1 MNKTE
6 ERELLL
12 QYRSRLRRIAA
23 GMTLQF
29 PDRAEDLAQEGWI
42 ALWQAT
48 NTYDGRGGVTLD
60 YWLMRNAHDRMR
72 VMIRHWTAQCRDA
85 RQTEMAGDPW
95 EKIEAYSDDHSAE
108 FTGTGSDLVWVGVT
122 TDLGGIETAY
132 HYGEIAHAMAELTDR
147 QREYIYLRYYKG
159 LDTAELTAHF
169 GYPPKTIGQ
178 QARKNLAKSLSHL
191 ELSNV
196 G

>member
-1 MNKTE
+1 MNRME
-6 ERELLL
+6 ESELLR
-12 QYRSRLRRIAA
+12 QYRPKLRRMAA
-23 GMTLQF
+23 RMTLQF
-29 PDRAEDLAQEGWI
+29 PDRTEDLAQEGWI

-48 NTYDGRGGVTLD
+48 RTYNEREGVTLD
-60 YWLMRNAHDRMR
+60 YWLTRNAHDRMR

-85 RQTEMAGDPW
+85 RKTELAGDPW
-95 EKIEAYSDDHSAE
+95 EKIEAYSAEHTSE
-108 FTGTGSDLVWVGVT
+108 FTGKASDVIWVEML

-147 QREYIYLRYYKG
+147 QREYIYFRYCRGY
-159 LDTAELTAHF
+159 DAQALTEHF

-178 QARKNLAKSLSHL
+178 QVRKNLAKSLSHL

-196 G
+196 

>member
-12 QYRSRLRRIAA
+12 HYRPRLRRMAA

-29 PDRAEDLAQEGWI
+29 PDRAEDLAQEAWI

-48 NTYDGRGGVTLD
+48 RTYDGRGGVTLD

-85 RQTEMAGDPW
+85 RRTELAGDPW
-95 EKIEAYSDDHSAE
+95 AKIEAFSDDHTND
-108 FTGTGSDLVWVGVT
+108 FTGVASDVVWVELI
-122 TDLGGIETAY
+122 TDLTGIENAY
-132 HYGEIAHAMAELTDR
+132 HYGEIAHAMAELTPR
-147 QREYIYLRYYKG
+147 QREYIYFRYFCG
-159 LDTAELTAHF
+159 FDTSELTAHF

-191 ELSNV
+191 ELVNV
-196 G
+196 

>member
-12 QYRSRLRRIAA
+12 RYRPRLRKIAA
-23 GMTLQF
+23 SMTLQF
-29 PDRAEDLAQEGWI
+29 PDRAEDLAQEGWV

-48 NTYDGRGGVTLD
+48 HTYDGRGGVALD

-72 VMIRHWTAQCRDA
+72 VMIRHWTAQCRDV
-85 RQTEMAGDPW
+85 RQTELAGDPW
-95 EKIEAYSDDHSAE
+95 ERIEAYSDDHNSD
-108 FTGTGSDLVWVGVT
+108 FTGKASDVVWIGLT
-122 TDLGGIETAY
+122 TDLAGIENAY
-132 HYGEIAHAMAELTDR
+132 HYGEIAQAMAELTPR
-147 QREYIYLRYYKG
+147 QREYIYLRYCRG
-159 LDTAELTAHF
+159 LDASELTAHF

-191 ELSNV
+191 ELANA
-196 G
+196 